1 MIDRLSN
8 QQRLMLMELLVA
20 MAKVDGRIVTLEN
33 EVIEDYA
40 NLLEVPLDE
49 VSGDFSIAELA
60 PYFDTPASRVTAIQ
74 ELCRLARLD
83 GDFAAEERDAIL
95 EVAGLMGVPES
106 LVSRIDAWVVEGMQW
121 VAQGEDL
128 ISALR

>member
-1 MIDRLSN
+1 MIERLSD

-40 NLLEVPLDE
+40 SLLEVPLDE

-83 GDFAAEERDAIL
+83 GDFASEERDAIL

-106 LVSRIDAWVVEGMQW
+106 LVARIDAWVVEGMQW

-128 ISALR
+128 IAALR

>member
-20 MAKVDGRIVTLEN
+20 MAKVDGRIVALEN

-49 VSGDFSIAELA
+49 ISGDFSIAELA

-128 ISALR
+128 IAALR

>member
-128 ISALR
+128 IAALR

>member
-1 MIDRLSN
+1 
-8 QQRLMLMELLVA
+8 MLMELLVA
-20 MAKVDGRIVTLEN
+20 MAKVDGRIVALEN

-49 VSGDFSIAELA
+49 ISGDFSIAELA

-128 ISALR
+128 IAALR

>member
-95 EVAGLMGVPES
+95 EVAGLMGVPER

-128 ISALR
+128 IAALR